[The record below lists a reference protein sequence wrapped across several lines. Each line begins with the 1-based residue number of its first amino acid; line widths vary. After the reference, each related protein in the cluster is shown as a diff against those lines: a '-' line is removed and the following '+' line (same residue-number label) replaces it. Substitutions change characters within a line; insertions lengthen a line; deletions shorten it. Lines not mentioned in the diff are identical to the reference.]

1 MEGKGLNYTIKEPLG
16 LVGTITP
23 WNLPLYLFTWK
34 IAPAIITGN
43 CVIAK
48 PSEITPMTAYLFS
61 KLCIKAKLPKG
72 VLNIIHGNGEKIGSE
87 IVNHKGIKAISFTGG
102 TETGKKISNDCS
114 NTFKK
119 LNLEMGG
126 KNPVLVF
133 DDCNYPKMLDSIVK
147 SSFLNQGQIC
157 LAGSR
162 IYIQKNIYKKFKKD
176 FIKKVEK
183 IIVGDPFNKDS
194 DQGAIVSKEHFDK
207 ILSYINISKE
217 EGCKVLTGGMKVD
230 LNDEYRNGWYI
241 RPTIIENF
249 DNDSR
254 INQEEVFGPVVT
266 LNSFENDQDALKLA
280 NDSNYGLASI
290 IWTENINRAHKFA
303 NEIDS
308 GIVWINC
315 WLERDLRTPFGGVK
329 NSGYGKEGGYH
340 ALNFFTKEKNICI
353 KYYD

>member
-1 MEGKGLNYTIKEPLG
+1 MNPTSLGVPIPESSLNNSTLPSSDSLSGIFHIIKP
-16 LVGTITP
+16 V
-23 WNLPLYLFTWK
+23 K
-34 IAPAIITGN
+34 
-43 CVIAK
+43 
-48 PSEITPMTAYLFS
+48 
-61 KLCIKAKLPKG
+61 
-72 VLNIIHGNGEKIGSE
+72 
-87 IVNHKGIKAISFTGG
+87 VN
-102 TETGKKISNDCS
+102 N
-114 NTFKK
+114 
-119 LNLEMGG
+119 
-126 KNPVLVF
+126 
-133 DDCNYPKMLDSIVK
+133 
-147 SSFLNQGQIC
+147 
-157 LAGSR
+157 
-162 IYIQKNIYKKFKKD
+162 
-176 FIKKVEK
+176 
-183 IIVGDPFNKDS
+183 
-194 DQGAIVSKEHFDK
+194 
-207 ILSYINISKE
+207 
-217 EGCKVLTGGMKVD
+217 
-230 LNDEYRNGWYI
+230 

>member
-1 MEGKGLNYTIKEPLG
+1 M
-16 LVGTITP
+16 
-23 WNLPLYLFTWK
+23 YLFTWK
-34 IAPAIITGN
+34 IAPAIVTGN

-61 KLCIKAKLPKG
+61 KLCIEAKLPKG
-72 VLNIIHGNGEKIGSE
+72 VLNIIHGKGEKIGSE

-183 IIVGDPFNKDS
+183 IIV
-194 DQGAIVSKEHFDK
+194 E
-207 ILSYINISKE
+207 IL
-217 EGCKVLTGGMKVD
+217 
-230 LNDEYRNGWYI
+230 
-241 RPTIIENF
+241 
-249 DNDSR
+249 
-254 INQEEVFGPVVT
+254 
-266 LNSFENDQDALKLA
+266 
-280 NDSNYGLASI
+280 
-290 IWTENINRAHKFA
+290 
-303 NEIDS
+303 
-308 GIVWINC
+308 
-315 WLERDLRTPFGGVK
+315 
-329 NSGYGKEGGYH
+329 
-340 ALNFFTKEKNICI
+340 
-353 KYYD
+353 